1 MSLVFLNTD
10 SSSISEPHTEEYG
23 AGGLGSAITFSL
35 LLKNTSSDT
44 ITNIGLY
51 LVESQYA
58 NIATDYLSDKSNSEM
73 LSYLLL
79 QGADENAGLL
89 FDDEAAS
96 GIQCFR
102 AGVGDALENKIP
114 LLYNGGTLLAGE
126 SVRLDFTYIIDS
138 DLVAEELGIAIV
150 AA

>member
-1 MSLVFLNTD
+1 MSLIFLNTD
-10 SSSISEPHTEEYG
+10 STEISEPHVEEYG

-35 LLKNTSSDT
+35 LLKNTSSET
-44 ITNIGLY
+44 INNIGLY

-58 NIATDYLSDKSNSEM
+58 NIATDYLSEKTNSEM

-79 QGADENAGLL
+79 QGANETGGLF
-89 FDDEAAS
+89 FDDAAS
-96 GIQCFR
+96 SGSQYFR

-126 SVRLDFTYIIDS
+126 SVQLDFTYIIES
-138 DLVAEELGIAIV
+138 NLVAEELGIAIV